1 MIKRVSIPIFNEG
14 YNFKQMKI
22 KLQFIF
28 TFLISCYTTAQNT
41 SDKIDSIRIKYQ
53 IPALEIAVIS
63 SDSILE
69 MNAFGTNKINSNVKV
84 TLQNR
89 FHLGS
94 NTKAI
99 TSFIAA
105 DLVLQGKINWNTD
118 FFHLFPELK
127 TKQNQTK
134 SLTLI
139 NLLNFKAPLSAFSY
153 DTYIP
158 ESVIVTGTNQE
169 KRYNIAKYLL
179 TQKAVKKN
187 NDELYLTNL
196 GYVLAGLML
205 EKVSN
210 KNYNEL
216 VDDLNKKLNTDFR
229 FGSPNTQDEQQTYGH
244 NEQLVPLIE
253 ENVKLNWLLSAGNIN
268 TTLPDYSKYIQNY
281 LKGLKGKGK
290 PFQKE
295 TFKQLLFEFPTFSF
309 GWFNKIEKNGNNYI
323 NNFGNANGYM
333 SSVSI
338 FKEKK
343 IAIIIFSNLSSES
356 ANEGIDLILKILA
369 KKYCD

>member
-1 MIKRVSIPIFNEG
+1 
-14 YNFKQMKI
+14 MKV
-22 KLQFIF
+22 KLQFIL
-28 TFLISCYTTAQNT
+28 TFLIACSLNAQT
-41 SDKIDSIRIKYQ
+41 ISDKIDSIRIRYQ

-63 SDSILE
+63 SDSIL
-69 MNAFGTNKINSNVKV
+69 MKALGTNKVNSNVKV

-118 FFHLFPELK
+118 FFNLFPELK
-127 TKQNQTK
+127 TKQNHGK
-134 SLTLI
+134 DLTLL
-139 NLLNFKAPLSAFSY
+139 NLLNFKAPLASFSY
-153 DTYIP
+153 DTHIP
-158 ESVIVTGTNQE
+158 ESVVITGTNQE
-169 KRYNIAKYLL
+169 QRYNIVRYLL
-179 TQKAVKKN
+179 TQKAVEKN
-187 NDELYLTNL
+187 KDDLYLTNL

-216 VDDLNKKLNTDFR
+216 VNDLNKKLNIDFR
-229 FGSPNTQDEQQTYGH
+229 FGSPNIQDEQQTYGH
-244 NEQLVPLIE
+244 NEKLIPLTE
-253 ENVKLNWLLSAGNIN
+253 ENIKLSWLLSAGNIN
-268 TTLPDYSKYIQNY
+268 ITLPDYSLYIQNY
-281 LKGLKGKGK
+281 LKGLEGNGK
-290 PFQKE
+290 PFQKK
-295 TFKQLLFEFPTFSF
+295 TFEQLLFEFPTFSF
-309 GWFNKIEKNGNNYI
+309 GWFNKIGKNGNNYI

-356 ANEGIDLILKILA
+356 ANEGIELILEMLA